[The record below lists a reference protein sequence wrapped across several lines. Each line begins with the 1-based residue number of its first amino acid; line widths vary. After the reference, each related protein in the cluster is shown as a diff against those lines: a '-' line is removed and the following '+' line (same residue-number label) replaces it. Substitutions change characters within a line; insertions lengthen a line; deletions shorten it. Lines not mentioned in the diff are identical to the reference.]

1 MTSTKLNYM
10 EDALIY
16 IVVITTGAHT
26 TVAAITIT
34 ITDD

>member
-1 MTSTKLNYM
+1 MTSTKLNYT

-16 IVVITTGAHT
+16 IVVIITGAHS
-26 TVAAITIT
+26 TVAAVTIT